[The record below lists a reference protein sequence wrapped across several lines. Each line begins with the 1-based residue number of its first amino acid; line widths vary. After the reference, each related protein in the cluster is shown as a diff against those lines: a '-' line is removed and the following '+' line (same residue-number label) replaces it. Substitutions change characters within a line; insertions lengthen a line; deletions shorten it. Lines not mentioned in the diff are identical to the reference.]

1 MNTGMIVIG
10 MALLVFSV
18 ALIVTPSGAVPP
30 DTPLPVGAGDVSVLK
45 ILEKYVP
52 SLCFF
57 GFCGIEMKPEKM
69 FLIFATSSTH
79 T

>member
-1 MNTGMIVIG
+1 MNTGMILIG

-18 ALIVTPSGAVPP
+18 ALIVTPSGAVPT

-45 ILEKYVP
+45 LLEKYVP

-57 GFCGIEMKPEKM
+57 GFCGIEMKPKKM
-69 FLIFATSSTH
+69 YHKFATSSTH

>member
-18 ALIVTPSGAVPP
+18 ALIVTPSGTMLP

-45 ILEKYVP
+45 ILEKYMP

-57 GFCGIEMKPEKM
+57 GFCSIEMKPERM
-69 FLIFATSSTH
+69 NFRFATSRTH